1 MNSNKIKWSVIVPAF
16 LLVYLAVM
24 AWMGRGLLAAHH
36 YLHYF
41 GVIVIGLVIIV
52 LVHVLLKRWE
62 KRKAELRAQEDEA
75 EYGTYAD
82 NPDSTPDS
90 NK

>member
-1 MNSNKIKWSVIVPAF
+1 MNNNRIKWSVIVPAF

-24 AWMGRGLLAAHH
+24 AWMGRGLLAVHA

-41 GVIVIGLVIIV
+41 GVIVIGLIIIV

-82 NPDSTPDS
+82 EDASS
-90 NK
+90 KK